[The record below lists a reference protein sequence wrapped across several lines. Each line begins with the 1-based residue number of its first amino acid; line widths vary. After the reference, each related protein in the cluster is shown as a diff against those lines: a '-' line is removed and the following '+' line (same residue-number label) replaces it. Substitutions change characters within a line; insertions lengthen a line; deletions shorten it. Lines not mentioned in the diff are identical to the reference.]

1 MGQAARTAN
10 DLWMDLV
17 IASRLPPKA
26 ATSTIPIV
34 FGVAEDPV
42 KAGIVASLNRP
53 DKRAF
58 PTKV

>member
-1 MGQAARTAN
+1 
-10 DLWMDLV
+10 
-17 IASRLPPKA
+17 
-26 ATSTIPIV
+26 
-34 FGVAEDPV
+34 VAEDPV